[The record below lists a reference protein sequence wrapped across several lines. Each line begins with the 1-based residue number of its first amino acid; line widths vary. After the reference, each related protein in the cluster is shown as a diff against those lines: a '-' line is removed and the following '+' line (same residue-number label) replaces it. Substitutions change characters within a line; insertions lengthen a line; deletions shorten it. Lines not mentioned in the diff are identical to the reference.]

1 MSIAL
6 IILAAGKGTRMN
18 SDLPKV
24 LHPIANAPML
34 IHAMQAGQ
42 ALSPEKTL
50 VVAGHGAE
58 LVAKEV
64 SDFDPDAAVVL
75 QEEQKGTA
83 HAVDMCREA
92 LANFDGDVIVLFGDT
107 PFVRAETL
115 ENMVAAKEQ
124 NAVVVL
130 GFDAADPGKYGRL
143 IMNGDQLERIV
154 EFADA
159 SADERAVTFCNSG
172 VMLVESKTL
181 FDLISAI
188 SSDNAQGEY
197 YLTDIVGLAREKG
210 LNVTAV
216 SCDEAETLGIN
227 SRAHLAEAEGIFQKN
242 ARAELLDLGV
252 TLQQPE
258 TVMLSFDTV
267 IGRDTVIE
275 PNVYFGPHVTVESGT
290 RIRAFSHLEGC
301 HVSRG
306 ATVGPYARL
315 RPGAELSENV
325 HIGNF
330 VEIKNAEVGEGTK
343 VNHLSYIGDATLGSG
358 TNIGAGTIT
367 CNYDG
372 VMKHRTTIG
381 DRVFIGSN
389 TMLVAP
395 VTVGDEAMT
404 GSGSVITKNVPAT
417 DLALS
422 RADQVNKPGVARK
435 LFDLLKKKKQK
446 QISETK

>member
-1 MSIAL
+1 MSVAL

-34 IHAMQAGQ
+34 IHAMRAGQ
-42 ALSPEKTL
+42 ALLPEKTL
-50 VVAGHGAE
+50 VVAGHGAD

-64 SDFDPDAAVVL
+64 AAFDPEATVVL

-83 HAVDMCREA
+83 HAVDMCRER
-92 LANFDGDVIVLFGDT
+92 LADFEGDAIVLFGDT

-115 ENMVAAKEQ
+115 QNMVAAKEH

-143 IMNGDQLERIV
+143 IMEGDQLERIV

-159 SADERAVTFCNSG
+159 SEEERAVSFCNSG
-172 VMLVESKTL
+172 VMLADSKTL
-181 FDLISAI
+181 FELISAI
-188 SSDNAQGEY
+188 TPDNAQGEY
-197 YLTDIVGLAREKG
+197 YLTDIVGLARDKG
-210 LNVTAV
+210 LSVTAV
-216 SCDEAETLGIN
+216 ACDEAETLGVN
-227 SRAHLAEAEGIFQKN
+227 SRVHLAEAEAVFQKT
-242 ARAELLDLGV
+242 AREELLTIGV

-258 TVMLSFDTV
+258 TVMLSYDTV
-267 IGRDTVIE
+267 IGRDTIVE
-275 PNVYFGPHVTVESGT
+275 PNVYFGPGVTVESGT
-290 RIRAFSHLEGC
+290 KIRTFSHLEGC
-301 HVSRG
+301 HVSKG

-325 HIGNF
+325 HVGNF

-343 VNHLSYIGDATLGSG
+343 INHLSYIGDATLGSG
-358 TNIGAGTIT
+358 SNIGAGTIT

-372 VMKHRTTIG
+372 VMKHRTIIG
-381 DRVFIGSN
+381 DRVFVGSN

-404 GSGSVITKNVPAT
+404 GSGSVITKDVPAT

-422 RADQVNKPGVARK
+422 RSAQINKTGVGQK

-446 QISETK
+446 LTLESK

>member
-1 MSIAL
+1 MSVAL

-34 IHAMQAGQ
+34 IHAMRAGQ
-42 ALSPEKTL
+42 ALLPEKTL
-50 VVAGHGAE
+50 VVAGHGAD

-64 SDFDPDAAVVL
+64 AAFDPEATVVL

-83 HAVDMCREA
+83 HAVDMCRET
-92 LANFDGDVIVLFGDT
+92 LASFEGDAIVLFGDT

-115 ENMVAAKEQ
+115 QNMVAAKEH

-143 IMNGDQLERIV
+143 IMEGDQLERIV

-159 SADERAVTFCNSG
+159 SEEERAVCFCNSG
-172 VMLVESKTL
+172 VMLADSKTL
-181 FDLISAI
+181 FELISAI
-188 SSDNAQGEY
+188 TPDNAQGEY
-197 YLTDIVGLAREKG
+197 YLTDIVGLARDKG
-210 LNVTAV
+210 LSVTAV
-216 SCDEAETLGIN
+216 ACDEAETLGVN
-227 SRAHLAEAEGIFQKN
+227 SRVHLAEAEAVFQKT
-242 ARAELLDLGV
+242 AREELLTLGV

-258 TVMLSFDTV
+258 TVMLSYDTV
-267 IGRDTVIE
+267 IGRDTIVE
-275 PNVYFGPHVTVESGT
+275 PNVYFGPGVTVESGT
-290 RIRAFSHLEGC
+290 KIRAFSHLEGC
-301 HVSRG
+301 HVSQG

-325 HIGNF
+325 HVGNF

-343 VNHLSYIGDATLGSG
+343 INHLSYIGDATLGSG
-358 TNIGAGTIT
+358 SNIGAGTIT

-381 DRVFIGSN
+381 DRVFVGSN

-404 GSGSVITKNVPAT
+404 GSGSVITKDVPAT

-422 RADQVNKPGVARK
+422 RSAQINKTGVGRK

-446 QISETK
+446 LTLESK